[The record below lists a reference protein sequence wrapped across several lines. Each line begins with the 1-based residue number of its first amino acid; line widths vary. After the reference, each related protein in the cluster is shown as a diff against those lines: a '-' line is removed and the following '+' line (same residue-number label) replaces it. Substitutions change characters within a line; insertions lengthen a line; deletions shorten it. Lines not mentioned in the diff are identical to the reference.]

1 MVEQR
6 IDGQPASAEV
16 LSYFVLNNYG
26 SFTSMVVEDGAVRGL
41 DLHLERLKTE
51 AIELFG
57 QAVPEAVLRQ
67 RMHQAIDGR
76 GGRFGLRV
84 NLFSPELN
92 LRSPDAVVEPRVL
105 TSLYAVPE
113 SLTQPVRVQSQVY
126 GRELAHLK
134 HNATLGL
141 VLSRRKAVAAGYD
154 DALFVDQAGRIAE
167 GSIWNLGLIKGDHVV
182 WPDGPQLAG
191 VGMALIRRGLAGQG
205 MTDEVSP
212 VRLGELG
219 GFDAAFLCNATS
231 PACAIAAIDE
241 IAYPC
246 NPSIIGRLTAAWHS
260 NPCQML

>member
-6 IDGQPASAEV
+6 IDGQPASAEA

-26 SFTSMVVEDGAVRGL
+26 GFTSMVVEDGAVRGL
-41 DLHLERLKTE
+41 DLHLDRLETE

-57 QAVPEAVLRQ
+57 QAVPDAVLRQ
-67 RMHQAIDGR
+67 RMRLAIDGR

-84 NLFSPELN
+84 NLFVPELN
-92 LRSPDAVVEPRVL
+92 LRSPDVVIEPQVL
-105 TSLYAVPE
+105 TSLYPAPE
-113 SLTQPVRVQSQVY
+113 PLTRPLRVQSQVY
-126 GRELAHLK
+126 ARELPHLK

-141 VLSRRKAVAAGYD
+141 VLARRKAVAAGYD
-154 DALFVDQAGRIAE
+154 DAMFVDESGRIAE
-167 GSIWNLGLIKGDHVV
+167 GSIWNLGLIKGDQVV

-191 VGMALIRRGLAGQG
+191 VGMTLLRRGLAGQG
-205 MTDEVSP
+205 MTDKVSP
-212 VRLGELG
+212 VSLRDLS

-246 NPSIIGRLTAAWHS
+246 NPSIIGRLTSAWHS
-260 NPCQML
+260 NPCQMI